1 MAEIDHEQM
10 EVLAVL
16 VAQKIKETVQVAGN
30 QPRWLNMKEAVAYA
44 KTSERKLRA
53 WVDEGYIYGFR
64 RTGQYILDRE
74 SIDKWYNSERID
86 LRRF

>member
-1 MAEIDHEQM
+1 MPRIDNEQM
-10 EVLAVL
+10 EMLAVL
-16 VAQKIKETVQVAGN
+16 VAKKIKETVQVAEN
-30 QPRWLNMKEAVAYA
+30 KPRWLNMKEAVAYA
-44 KTSERKLRA
+44 KTSERKLRS